1 MKHKIDKKK
10 FINSIEK
17 KLELPSNSL
26 SNTKNLQTNED
37 WDSLSK
43 MTFIS
48 IMQKQFKTEVDPD
61 KLLKCKT
68 TDDLYR
74 LLK

>member
-1 MKHKIDKKK
+1 MKRKLDKKK
-10 FINSIEK
+10 FINIIEK

-48 IMQKQFKTEVDPD
+48 IMDKQFKIKVDPD

>member
-1 MKHKIDKKK
+1 MKLKLDKKK
-10 FINSIEK
+10 FINIVEK
-17 KLELPSNSL
+17 KLELPTNSL

>member
-1 MKHKIDKKK
+1 MKLKLDKKK
-10 FINSIEK
+10 FINIVEK
-17 KLELPSNSL
+17 KLELPINSL

>member
-1 MKHKIDKKK
+1 MKKKLDKKK
-10 FINSIEK
+10 FISTVEK

-26 SNTKNLQTNED
+26 SKTKNLENNEE

-61 KLLKCKT
+61 RLLKCKT

>member
-1 MKHKIDKKK
+1 MKRKLDKKK
-10 FINSIEK
+10 LINTIEK

-48 IMQKQFKTEVDPD
+48 IMHKQFKTEVDPD
-61 KLLKCKT
+61 MLLKCKT